1 MTVRAARRRWRPP
14 ATRRGE
20 HGAAVVEFALVATLL
35 TVLFLGVLQVGLALY
50 VRNTLVACASAG
62 ARYGADAD
70 RTPSDGAA
78 QTRLLISRSLSARY
92 ASAVSSGLEY
102 RGGAAIVVVR
112 VRAPLPVVGLV
123 GPAGVL
129 TVRGHALREGAP

>member
-1 MTVRAARRRWRPP
+1 MTAGRVTARRR
-14 ATRRGE
+14 E

-62 ARYGADAD
+62 ARYGANAD
-70 RTPSDGAA
+70 RDPGDGAA
-78 QTRLLISRSLSARY
+78 RARLLIGRSLSWRY
-92 ASAVSSGLEY
+92 ASSVTSGVEY
-102 RGGAAIVVVR
+102 HGGAATVFVQ

-123 GPAGVL
+123 GPAGVM

>member
-1 MTVRAARRRWRPP
+1 VTTGRVTA
-14 ATRRGE
+14 RRGE

-70 RTPSDGAA
+70 RDPSDGAA
-78 QTRLLISRSLSARY
+78 RTRLLVGRSLSQRY
-92 ASAVSSGLEY
+92 ASSVTSGVEY
-102 RGGAAIVVVR
+102 RGGAAVVFVQ

>member
-1 MTVRAARRRWRPP
+1 MTTSRSER
-14 ATRRGE
+14 
-20 HGAAVVEFALVATLL
+20 GAAVVEFALVTTLL

-70 RTPSDGAA
+70 RDPGDGAVRA
-78 QTRLLISRSLSARY
+78 RLLVSRLLSQRY
-92 ASAVSSGLEY
+92 ASSVSSGVEY
-102 RGGAAIVVVR
+102 SGGAPVVVVR
-112 VRAPLPVVGLV
+112 VSAPLPVVGLV

-129 TVRGHALREGAP
+129 TVSGHALREGTP

>member
-1 MTVRAARRRWRPP
+1 MTDHQRER
-14 ATRRGE
+14 
-20 HGAAVVEFALVATLL
+20 GAAVVEFALVATLL
-35 TVLFLGVLQVGLALY
+35 TVLFLGVVQVGLALY

-70 RTPSDGAA
+70 RYPSDGAA
-78 QTRLLISRSLSARY
+78 RARLLIGRSLSPRY
-92 ASAVSSGLEY
+92 ASSVTSGVEY
-102 RGGAAIVVVR
+102 RGGAAIVFVQ

-123 GPAGVL
+123 GPAGVM

>member
-1 MTVRAARRRWRPP
+1 MTVRAARRPS

-35 TVLFLGVLQVGLALY
+35 TVLFLGILQVGLALY

-70 RTPSDGAA
+70 RAPGDGAA
-78 QTRLLISRSLSARY
+78 RTRLLISRSLSARY
-92 ASAVSSGLEY
+92 ASDVSAAVEF